1 MLKITQIKSAI
12 GYQPKAK
19 RTLSALGLKK
29 MNQCVE
35 KTDTPQIRG
44 MIKKIDYLVK
54 VEEIQYVKLDSLK
67 PSKGSIK
74 NKKRIGR
81 GHGSGLGKTSGR
93 GHKGAGQRSGNK
105 RRPWFEGG
113 QMPLARRLPRRGF
126 TNIFKEEIQ
135 IVNISDLN
143 RIEKN
148 SEIDPVVLQEN
159 GMIRSS
165 LKPVKI
171 LGEGDIDKKLN
182 VTASAFSAS
191 AKNKI
196 EKAGGTVTIL

>member
-1 MLKITQIKSAI
+1 M
-12 GYQPKAK
+12 
-19 RTLSALGLKK
+19 
-29 MNQCVE
+29 
-35 KTDTPQIRG
+35 
-44 MIKKIDYLVK
+44 
-54 VEEIQYVKLDSLK
+54 KLDSLK

-196 EKAGGTVTIL
+196 EKAGGKATIL

>member
-1 MLKITQIKSAI
+1 M
-12 GYQPKAK
+12 
-19 RTLSALGLKK
+19 
-29 MNQCVE
+29 
-35 KTDTPQIRG
+35 
-44 MIKKIDYLVK
+44 
-54 VEEIQYVKLDSLK
+54 KLDSLK

-182 VTASAFSAS
+182 VKASAFSAS

>member
-1 MLKITQIKSAI
+1 M
-12 GYQPKAK
+12 
-19 RTLSALGLKK
+19 
-29 MNQCVE
+29 
-35 KTDTPQIRG
+35 
-44 MIKKIDYLVK
+44 
-54 VEEIQYVKLDSLK
+54 KLDSLK

-105 RRPWFEGG
+105 RRAWFEGG

-135 IVNISDLN
+135 IVNISDLI
-143 RIEKN
+143 RIEKH

-159 GMIRSS
+159 GLIRSS

-196 EKAGGTVTIL
+196 EKAGGTATIL

>member
-1 MLKITQIKSAI
+1 
-12 GYQPKAK
+12 
-19 RTLSALGLKK
+19 
-29 MNQCVE
+29 
-35 KTDTPQIRG
+35 
-44 MIKKIDYLVK
+44 
-54 VEEIQYVKLDSLK
+54 VKLDSLK

-74 NKKRIGR
+74 NNKRIGR

-105 RRPWFEGG
+105 RRAWFEGG

-135 IVNISDLN
+135 IVNISDLI

-159 GMIRSS
+159 GLIRSS

-171 LGEGDIDKKLN
+171 LGEGDIDKKLD
-182 VTASAFSAS
+182 VTASSFSES

>member
-1 MLKITQIKSAI
+1 M
-12 GYQPKAK
+12 
-19 RTLSALGLKK
+19 
-29 MNQCVE
+29 
-35 KTDTPQIRG
+35 
-44 MIKKIDYLVK
+44 
-54 VEEIQYVKLDSLK
+54 KLDSLK

-93 GHKGAGQRSGNK
+93 GHKGSGQRSGNK
-105 RRPWFEGG
+105 RRAWFEGG

-148 SEIDPVVLQEN
+148 SEIDPVVLQKN

-171 LGEGDIDKKLN
+171 LGEGNIDKKLN

-196 EKAGGTVTIL
+196 EKAGGTATIL

>member
-1 MLKITQIKSAI
+1 MNLNSPRHRVKAEKIR
-12 GYQPKAK
+12 P
-19 RTLSALGLKK
+19 
-29 MNQCVE
+29 
-35 KTDTPQIRG
+35 
-44 MIKKIDYLVK
+44 
-54 VEEIQYVKLDSLK
+54 
-67 PSKGSIK
+67 
-74 NKKRIGR
+74 GR
-81 GHGSGLGKTSGR
+81 GIGSGKGKTSGR

-105 RRPWFEGG
+105 RRARFEGG

-148 SEIDPVVLQEN
+148 SEIDPAVLQEN
-159 GMIRSS
+159 GLIRSS

-171 LGEGDIDKKLN
+171 LGKGDIDKKLN
-182 VTASAFSAS
+182 VTASSFSES

-196 EKAGGTVTIL
+196 EKAGGTVNIL

>member
-1 MLKITQIKSAI
+1 M
-12 GYQPKAK
+12 
-19 RTLSALGLKK
+19 
-29 MNQCVE
+29 
-35 KTDTPQIRG
+35 
-44 MIKKIDYLVK
+44 
-54 VEEIQYVKLDSLK
+54 KLDSLK

-105 RRPWFEGG
+105 RRSWCEGG

-148 SEIDPVVLQEN
+148 SEIDPIVLQEN

-171 LGEGDIDKKLN
+171 LGQGDIDKKLN

-196 EKAGGTVTIL
+196 EKAGGTATIL

>member
-1 MLKITQIKSAI
+1 M
-12 GYQPKAK
+12 
-19 RTLSALGLKK
+19 
-29 MNQCVE
+29 
-35 KTDTPQIRG
+35 
-44 MIKKIDYLVK
+44 
-54 VEEIQYVKLDSLK
+54 KLDSLK

-93 GHKGAGQRSGNK
+93 GHKGSGQRSGNK
-105 RRPWFEGG
+105 RRAWFEGG

-135 IVNISDLN
+135 IVNISDLI

-159 GMIRSS
+159 GLIRSS

-171 LGEGDIDKKLN
+171 LGKGDIDKKLD
-182 VTASAFSAS
+182 VTASSFSDS
-191 AKNKI
+191 AKNKN

>member
-1 MLKITQIKSAI
+1 
-12 GYQPKAK
+12 
-19 RTLSALGLKK
+19 
-29 MNQCVE
+29 
-35 KTDTPQIRG
+35 
-44 MIKKIDYLVK
+44 
-54 VEEIQYVKLDSLK
+54 VKLDSLK

-105 RRPWFEGG
+105 RRAWFEGG

-196 EKAGGTVTIL
+196 EKAGGRATIL

>member
-1 MLKITQIKSAI
+1 M
-12 GYQPKAK
+12 
-19 RTLSALGLKK
+19 
-29 MNQCVE
+29 
-35 KTDTPQIRG
+35 
-44 MIKKIDYLVK
+44 
-54 VEEIQYVKLDSLK
+54 KLDSLK

-105 RRPWFEGG
+105 RRAWFEGG

-196 EKAGGTVTIL
+196 EKAGGRATIL

>member
-19 RTLSALGLKK
+19 RTLSGLGLKK

-44 MIKKIDYLVK
+44 MIKKIDYLIK
-54 VEEIQYVKLDSLK
+54 VEEIKSVKLDSLK

-105 RRPWFEGG
+105 RRAWFEGG

-196 EKAGGTVTIL
+196 EKAGGTATIL

>member
-1 MLKITQIKSAI
+1 
-12 GYQPKAK
+12 
-19 RTLSALGLKK
+19 
-29 MNQCVE
+29 
-35 KTDTPQIRG
+35 
-44 MIKKIDYLVK
+44 
-54 VEEIQYVKLDSLK
+54 VKLDSLK

-105 RRPWFEGG
+105 RRAWFEGG

-196 EKAGGTVTIL
+196 EKAGGTATIL

>member
-1 MLKITQIKSAI
+1 M
-12 GYQPKAK
+12 
-19 RTLSALGLKK
+19 
-29 MNQCVE
+29 
-35 KTDTPQIRG
+35 
-44 MIKKIDYLVK
+44 
-54 VEEIQYVKLDSLK
+54 KLDSLK

-105 RRPWFEGG
+105 RRAWFEGG

-159 GMIRSS
+159 GMIKSS

-196 EKAGGTVTIL
+196 EKAGGTATIL